1 MIKVKMY
8 KVIGGKKTNEFI
20 FIAQSEHFAITDAES
35 FYRKNG
41 LIGRYY
47 CETENGQT
55 FQINY

>member
-1 MIKVKMY
+1 MY